1 MGYYVLHLFMVNFN
15 DLRRQFWAVLKKLTV
30 VASFLGSTFSFSYR
44 CSGSLSFTILQFFSL
59 SPASV
64 SLLLF
69 PFDDFGGDIDAGSTR
84 RKSGGRLLF
93 GLKTAIEGIVY
104 CGILFEVVD
113 MFSCEPC
120 EEFDLL
126 SPGKIHSA
134 YLQSIK
140 KNRLAPNVIYE
151 KPMARLFYLHGQS
164 SMTIVIH
171 YSTSIKNRK
180 LFACISIFG
189 AQRWAPKQNMI

>member
-1 MGYYVLHLFMVNFN
+1 M
-15 DLRRQFWAVLKKLTV
+15 
-30 VASFLGSTFSFSYR
+30 
-44 CSGSLSFTILQFFSL
+44 QFFSL

-69 PFDDFGGDIDAGSTR
+69 PLDDLGGDIDAGSTR

-104 CGILFEVVD
+104 CGTLFEVVD

-126 SPGKIHSA
+126 SPEN
-134 YLQSIK
+134 YNQSI
-140 KNRLAPNVIYE
+140 LVA
-151 KPMARLFYLHGQS
+151 
-164 SMTIVIH
+164 
-171 YSTSIKNRK
+171 
-180 LFACISIFG
+180 
-189 AQRWAPKQNMI
+189 